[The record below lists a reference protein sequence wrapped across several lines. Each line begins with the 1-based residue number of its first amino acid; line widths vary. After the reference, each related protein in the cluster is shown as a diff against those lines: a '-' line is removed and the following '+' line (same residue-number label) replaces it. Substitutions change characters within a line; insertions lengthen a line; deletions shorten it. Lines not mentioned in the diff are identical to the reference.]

1 MSLVKCPE
9 CSHDVSDQAPTC
21 PSCGFPLKL
30 EVREP
35 EFRAYRK
42 RVLTG
47 TLILCIVGWAV
58 GIALKMPAV
67 WGLSIAGIVI
77 AVLKLGRIAHHS

>member
-1 MSLVKCPE
+1 MSLIQCPE

-21 PSCGFPLKL
+21 PSCGYPLKDQ
-30 EVREP
+30 VHEP

-42 RVLTG
+42 RVLIG
-47 TLILCIVGWAV
+47 TLILCIIGLPVGLAMS
-58 GIALKMPAV
+58 LPYV

-77 AVLKLGRIAHHS
+77 AGFKLRSVLHHS